1 MLVMILEKVPTS
13 LRGALSRWLIE
24 PRTGVFLGN
33 PSARVRD
40 ELWKLAVAGVG
51 PGNALQIWSDR
62 GLQGFRH
69 RGHGAHDR
77 EIVDVE
83 GVALVRRRPKVK
95 DFVMPPEPPAAIPV
109 EEEEELPF

>member
-40 ELWKLAVAGVG
+40 ELWKLAVAGAG
-51 PGNALQIWSDR
+51 PGNAIQIWSDR
-62 GLQGFRH
+62 GPQGFRH
-69 RGHGAHDR
+69 RGHGTNDR
-77 EIVDVE
+77 EIVDIE

-95 DFVMPPEPPAAIPV
+95 AIVEIEEKAVPAIEAEEDPP
-109 EEEEELPF
+109 F